1 MTTDRPGAIAGQ
13 LAATDEPQPTLRRRI
28 KRLPVVRPVWRRV
41 HRFRLQWP
49 DRKLAARAWIG
60 SSPLWYRLA
69 RRRDKEILLCL
80 GDSHCDAFIAIRRRK
95 LLTRT
100 WLNVLPVGGA
110 TARGMSNPDS
120 TTGALQT
127 FERFIGRIPPDAPV
141 LFCLGEVDCGYL
153 LWSLAER
160 NGTDVKDE
168 AARSL
173 DALFAFLEDLRGR
186 SPRTIL
192 LTTVPLPTIVDLAR
206 WKGLD
211 GARGSVKADIAARTE
226 LTRWFCQQLRTRAAD
241 HGCRLVDYE
250 EDILDPR
257 TGLVASRFVHP
268 DPHNHHLDYGPLAPI
283 LADKLRA
290 TGFA

>member
-1 MTTDRPGAIAGQ
+1 VTSDQPGAIAGPTD
-13 LAATDEPQPTLRRRI
+13 ATIRPAPTLRRRI

-60 SSPLWYRLA
+60 SSPVWYGMA

-80 GDSHCDAFIAIRRRK
+80 GDSHCDAFIAIRHRK
-95 LLTRT
+95 LLAKT

-120 TTGALQT
+120 MTRALPT
-127 FERFIGRIPPDAPV
+127 FERFIARIPPGAPV

-160 NGTDVKDE
+160 DGTDVKDE
-168 AARSL
+168 ATRSL
-173 DALFAFLEDLRGR
+173 DALFAFLDDLRGR
-186 SPRTIL
+186 SSRTIL

-226 LTRWFCQQLRTRAAD
+226 LTRWFSQQLRTRAAEHD
-241 HGCRLVDYE
+241 CRLVDYE

-257 TGLVASRFVHP
+257 TGLVAARFVNP
-268 DPHNHHLDYGPLAPI
+268 DPHNHHLDYGPLSPI

-290 TGFA
+290 AGFG